1 MTIKVINSY
10 EWTDLEIESGT
21 KVAIQS
27 VDGKSFKLS
36 TQSTPSS
43 NDDGLYITGCTIV
56 GIKAGDSLKALPESL
71 PLQLSIQEV

>member
-1 MTIKVINSY
+1 MIKTINSY

-43 NDDGLYITGCTIV
+43 NDDGLCITGCTIV